1 MALQELDRG
10 LRAHLGGDYAF
21 QVILY
26 RQPVDGRHPAVL
38 AGKKNEVP
46 PVTVVLFSF
55 PVEALTYRNTEE
67 VERRVCAAFDPQGGG
82 AGRLVPLAVAQYDA
96 AGVRCGRKPSHTGPT
111 PSIEKTPLRR
121 PSRFCSSTM
130 PTEMRGSLT
139 ILTAIRAKKLL
150 LFRKTVNR
158 GGMCSLFL
166 HPALFHAMMSFT
178 KA

>member
-1 MALQELDRG
+1 M
-10 LRAHLGGDYAF
+10 
-21 QVILY
+21 
-26 RQPVDGRHPAVL
+26 
-38 AGKKNEVP
+38 
-46 PVTVVLFSF
+46 
-55 PVEALTYRNTEE
+55 
-67 VERRVCAAFDPQGGG
+67 
-82 AGRLVPLAVAQYDA
+82 PLAVAQYL
-96 AGVRCGRKPSHTGPT
+96 CGRRAYAAENPPNTGPT

-150 LFRKTVNR
+150 LFSEARSIAADGAV
-158 GGMCSLFL
+158 S